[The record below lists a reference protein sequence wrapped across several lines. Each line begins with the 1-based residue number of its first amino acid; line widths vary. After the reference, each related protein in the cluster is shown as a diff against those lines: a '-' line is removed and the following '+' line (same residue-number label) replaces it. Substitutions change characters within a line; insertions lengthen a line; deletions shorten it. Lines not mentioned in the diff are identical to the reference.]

1 MNYNV
6 YQEHDHGANNHLDLS
21 HSDVHSLLDTLN
33 TSGFLKK
40 EGKIYYGSGNSIFAL
55 SIFTNNYQKGELNL
69 WDYCVE
75 KGFYD
80 YCPSPAIGGDIV
92 ITPRFLKLF
101 GKECTYDFVKD
112 KLAPF

>member
-6 YQEHDHGANNHLDLS
+6 YQEHHDGASNHLDLS
-21 HSDVHSLLDTLN
+21 HSDVNNLLETIN
-33 TSGFLKK
+33 ISGFLKK
-40 EGKIYYGSGNSIFAL
+40 EGHIFYASGNSLFGL
-55 SIFTNNYQKGELNL
+55 SIFTNNYQPGKLNL

-75 KGFYD
+75 NGFYD
-80 YCPSPAIGGDIV
+80 YVQSTPIGGDIA
-92 ITPRFLKLF
+92 ITPKFLKLF

>member
-6 YQEHDHGANNHLDLS
+6 YREHCDGADNHLDLS
-21 HSDVHSLLDTLN
+21 HADVDSLLDTLN

-40 EGKIYYGSGNSIFAL
+40 EGKVYYNSGNSVFAI
-55 SIFTNNYQKGELNL
+55 SIFTNNYQKGELDI

-75 KGFYD
+75 NGFFD
-80 YCPSPAIGGDIV
+80 YCQSTPIGGDIV

-101 GKECTYDFVKD
+101 GKECTYEFVKD
-112 KLAPF
+112 KLAPY